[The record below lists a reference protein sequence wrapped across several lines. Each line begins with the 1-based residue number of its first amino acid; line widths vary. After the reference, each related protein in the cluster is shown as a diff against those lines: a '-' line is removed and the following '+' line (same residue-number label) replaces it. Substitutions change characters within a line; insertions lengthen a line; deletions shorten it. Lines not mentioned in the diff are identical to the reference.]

1 MLLLHINQ
9 NSRMVVNDRVHV
21 HRPRERGL
29 THIIVVD
36 AVENVK

>member
-9 NSRMVVNDRVHV
+9 NSRMVMSDRVHV
-21 HRPRERGL
+21 HRPIERGL
-29 THIIVVD
+29 THIIVD